1 MPVLER
7 SGTLCHST
15 GIWFGILGFNNSL
28 RTCSLKTGFMPGM
41 DGTELTRP
49 LFKALP
55 GLPVVIFSF
64 YDLPELQSIGKAA
77 GVHLRGVEESFLLS
91 WSD

>member
-1 MPVLER
+1 
-7 SGTLCHST
+7 
-15 GIWFGILGFNNSL
+15 
-28 RTCSLKTGFMPGM
+28 LKTGFMPGM

-64 YDLPELQSIGKAA
+64 YDLPELQSVGKAFTNIIN
-77 GVHLRGVEESFLLS
+77 VETSL
-91 WSD
+91 